1 MIGPGGINIQGIE
14 RESGAIVNLE
24 SAIVILMDQNN
35 KPSYFLQ
42 DALPSWAQRAK
53 NSKADYGHI
62 VNGYTPFYIFGNPES
77 TQLAMSMVN
86 SILKASITNSRGKK
100 RNKGGKKRR
109 SSKRREAYFALL
121 RKRFGE
127 KVFITRETHPGDLSK
142 KLKLHSEMLVE
153 TLSKMGEHGYGAD
166 TIMRVIW
173 LITYIRVWH
182 GSSVSGG
189 GELEI
194 GRSERIVTDKT
205 PGRPAV
211 ITIMGHVDHGKT
223 TLLDAL
229 RKSSIGDTET
239 GGITQKIGG
248 FTIKDKKEVKL
259 TFIDTPGH
267 AAFSSM
273 RKTGSSAS
281 DINVIVIDA
290 EDGIMPQTREALEIA
305 KQSQEEDGM
314 PFVVAIT
321 KIDRDS
327 VDVQECTK
335 NIEGQLLE
343 NGVTTESMGGDV
355 QVVPL
360 SAVSGKGLDDLI
372 DAISLLA
379 DLLELKS
386 EPKAPAEGIIL
397 ESSFE
402 RGSGVVADLLVQ
414 WGTLKKNDY
423 IVWVRMGWLK
433 GSRTTMAKF

>member
-1 MIGPGGINIQGIE
+1 M
-14 RESGAIVNLE
+14 
-24 SAIVILMDQNN
+24 
-35 KPSYFLQ
+35 
-42 DALPSWAQRAK
+42 
-53 NSKADYGHI
+53 
-62 VNGYTPFYIFGNPES
+62 
-77 TQLAMSMVN
+77 LA
-86 SILKASITNSRGKK
+86 
-100 RNKGGKKRR
+100 
-109 SSKRREAYFALL
+109 
-121 RKRFGE
+121 
-127 KVFITRETHPGDLSK
+127 
-142 KLKLHSEMLVE
+142 E
-153 TLSKMGEHGYGAD
+153 TLSKMGEHGYRAD
-166 TIMRVIW
+166 TIMGSDMVEL
-173 LITYIRVWH
+173 LILECGMVPVYPEE
-182 GSSVSGG
+182 

-248 FTIKDKKEVKL
+248 FTIKDKQEVKL

-335 NIEGQLLE
+335 SIEGQLLE

-397 ESSFE
+397 ESSLE

-414 WGTLKKNDY
+414 WGTLKKM
-423 IVWVRMGWLK
+423 II
-433 GSRTTMAKF
+433 

>member
-1 MIGPGGINIQGIE
+1 MVELLI
-14 RESGAIVNLE
+14 LE
-24 SAIVILMDQNN
+24 CGMV
-35 KPSYFLQ
+35 PVY
-42 DALPSWAQRAK
+42 
-53 NSKADYGHI
+53 
-62 VNGYTPFYIFGNPES
+62 PE
-77 TQLAMSMVN
+77 
-86 SILKASITNSRGKK
+86 
-100 RNKGGKKRR
+100 
-109 SSKRREAYFALL
+109 E
-121 RKRFGE
+121 
-127 KVFITRETHPGDLSK
+127 
-142 KLKLHSEMLVE
+142 
-153 TLSKMGEHGYGAD
+153 
-166 TIMRVIW
+166 
-173 LITYIRVWH
+173 
-182 GSSVSGG
+182 

-248 FTIKDKKEVKL
+248 FTIKDKQEVKL

-273 RKTGSSAS
+273 RKNWVQRLRYKRNCDRCGRWDNAP
-281 DINVIVIDA
+281 DK
-290 EDGIMPQTREALEIA
+290 EALEIA

-335 NIEGQLLE
+335 SIEGQLLE

-397 ESSFE
+397 ESSLE

-414 WGTLKKNDY
+414 WGTLKKKM
-423 IVWVRMGWLK
+423 II
-433 GSRTTMAKF
+433 